1 MRRILNEP
9 AMPAT
14 ILSAIALVA
23 LAVLLMGVKALFVKG
38 GRFPQ
43 AHSHELRDIPRRR
56 KELRESRRR
65 KPRP

>member
-1 MRRILNEP
+1 
-9 AMPAT
+9 MPAT

-23 LAVLLMGVKALFVKG
+23 LAVVLMGVKALFVKG

-56 KELRESRRR
+56 EELCVKRRR
-65 KPRP
+65 RDPRP